1 MATEMFDGK
10 EPLKEQENDINGVEQ
25 SLSAKTVKYEGQKG
39 GTQNQA
45 TLEDVPFSD
54 PLKPLYLAAVD
65 VGASTAATI
74 SQFQT
79 KGQTLAFQGTAYVAG
94 ASKTVMGFR

>member
-1 MATEMFDGK
+1 MATEMFDGNK
-10 EPLKEQENDINGVEQ
+10 PLKEQENDLNGVEQ

-54 PLKPLYLAAVD
+54 PLKPLYLVAVD
-65 VGASTAATI
+65 VGASTASAI
-74 SQFQT
+74 SQYKT
-79 KGQTLAFQGTAYVAG
+79 KGQALAFQCTAYVAG